1 MAKEYQKTAKD
12 LAFDR
17 ERAKLRRQI
26 RDLQQEV
33 REANDEAAKLALA
46 INSQNEAIEQLHE
59 ENRKLRELTGLSP
72 EAIEIILN
80 DAKRTAE
87 ASEHIKNLLSLSE
100 RLGTY

>member
-26 RDLQQEV
+26 RDLQEDLWKERIQI
-33 REANDEAAKLALA
+33 EADDA
-46 INSQNEAIEQLHE
+46 IIEHQNEIIKELEEQ
-59 ENRKLRELTGLSP
+59 NRKLRELTGLSP
-72 EAIEIILN
+72 EAIETILN

-87 ASEHIKNLLSLSE
+87 ASENIKNLLALSGV
-100 RLGTY
+100 LHY

>member
-46 INSQNEAIEQLHE
+46 INSQNEAIEQLQE

-72 EAIEIILN
+72 EAVETILN

-87 ASEHIKNLLSLSE
+87 ASEHIKNILSLSK
-100 RLGTY
+100 RLGAY

>member
-1 MAKEYQKTAKD
+1 MAKPYKKTAKD

-17 ERAKLRRQI
+17 ERAKLLRQI

-33 REANDEAAKLALA
+33 REVNDEAAKLALA
-46 INSQNEAIEQLHE
+46 INSQNEAIEQLQE

-72 EAIEIILN
+72 EAVETILN

-87 ASEHIKNLLSLSE
+87 ASENIKNLLALS
-100 RLGTY
+100 RALHY

>member
-1 MAKEYQKTAKD
+1 MAKAYEKTAKD

-17 ERAKLRRQI
+17 ERAKFRRQI
-26 RDLQQEV
+26 RDLQEDL
-33 REANDEAAKLALA
+33 RKER
-46 INSQNEAIEQLHE
+46 IQNEIIKELEEQ
-59 ENRKLRELTGLSP
+59 NRKLRELTGLSP
-72 EAIEIILN
+72 EAVETILN

>member
-1 MAKEYQKTAKD
+1 MAKAYKKTAKD

-33 REANDEAAKLALA
+33 REVNDEAAKLALA

-87 ASEHIKNLLSLSE
+87 ASEHIKSLLSLSK
-100 RLGTY
+100 RLGAY